1 MKTALLLIDIQ
12 NDYFPG
18 GRMEV
23 EGSIEAAACARKLLD
38 KFRSEKLPIAH
49 IQHVSTRPNATFFIH
64 GTSGVDFH
72 ESVTPIEG
80 EAVFVK
86 HYPNSFRSTGLFDML
101 ERNGIKNLII
111 AGMMTHMCIDATVRA
126 AFDLHFDCTVISDAC
141 AARPLGFG
149 GIEVEAKKV
158 HASFLSALG
167 SVYAKI
173 MVADEFVMG
182 EDLT

>member
-12 NDYFPG
+12 DDYFPG

-23 EGSIEAAACARKLLD
+23 DGSVEAAACARLVLE
-38 KFRSEKLPIAH
+38 KFRSEQMPVIH
-49 IQHVSTRPNATFFIH
+49 IQHVSSRPNATFFIQ

-72 ESVTPIEG
+72 ESVKPING

-126 AFDLHFDCTVISDAC
+126 AFDLHFECTVISDAC
-141 AARPLGFG
+141 ATRALSFA

-158 HASFLSALG
+158 QASFLSALG
-167 SVYAKI
+167 YVYAKV
-173 MVADEFVMG
+173 MDADEFISGV
-182 EDLT
+182 DLG